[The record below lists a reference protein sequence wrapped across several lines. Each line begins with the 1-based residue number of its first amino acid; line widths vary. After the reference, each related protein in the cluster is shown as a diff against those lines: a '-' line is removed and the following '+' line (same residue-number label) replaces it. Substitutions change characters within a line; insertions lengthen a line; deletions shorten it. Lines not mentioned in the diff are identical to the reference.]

1 MPAGGRKKGATAPA
15 TDALVAFALECMTRA
30 LTRRQTK
37 EAFAAKFGREVK
49 ENSIYKYQ
57 RLARK
62 QMRESLDA
70 DIQDHRAYALELLK
84 RAIRESKRPIELL
97 KAVELYANLLG
108 LNAPTKVD
116 VRAAVAAGG
125 GFEEVMRRLFG
136 DHADDALAE
145 SEERR
150 KVQAEV
156 VNQREIEMRKWDMK
170 LDQQRL
176 ASGNGN
182 GHAPATDVEDE

>member
-1 MPAGGRKKGATAPA
+1 MARQSSQAEFARR
-15 TDALVAFALECMTRA
+15 VAFALKCLTEAKTRA
-30 LTRRQTK
+30 GTR
-37 EAFAAKFGREVK
+37 EAFAQEFNCAISERQIYRYQAVARE
-49 ENSIYKYQ
+49 
-57 RLARK
+57 
-62 QMRESLDA
+62 QMRESLGA

-97 KAVELYANLLG
+97 KAVELYSNLLG

-125 GFEEVMRRLFG
+125 SFEDVMRRLFG
-136 DHADDALAE
+136 EHADDALAE

-150 KVQAEV
+150 QVQAEV

-176 ASGNGN
+176 ADNGNGN
-182 GHAPATDVEDE
+182 GHAPAIDVEDE